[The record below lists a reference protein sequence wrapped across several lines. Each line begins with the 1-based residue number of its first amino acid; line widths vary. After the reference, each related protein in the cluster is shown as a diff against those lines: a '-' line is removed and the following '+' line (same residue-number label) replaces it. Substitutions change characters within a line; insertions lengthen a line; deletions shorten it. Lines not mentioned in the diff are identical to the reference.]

1 MEKKCSVIGC
11 KILMDKTDV
20 KLHRFPLMNSETLSL
35 WKTATGQSMEY
46 EPTQY
51 NGLSDNH
58 FEKTEY
64 ITNDK
69 KDALKP
75 TAIPTIKYCADFMGY
90 SKKKSLNACIDAEQ
104 MEKSVKDKPENTKY
118 QLTKDLCFKKMKT
131 LKNKK
136 QRCTK
141 DNDLKLMNQKIRFL
155 KDVKNIKS
163 LLLEPLLFSVYVE
176 DEMEKLKK
184 HKEVYST
191 AKSQIKHVL
200 KNGIHQFLGIEN

>member
-1 MEKKCSVIGC
+1 MSNY
-11 KILMDKTDV
+11 T
-20 KLHRFPLMNSETLSL
+20 ETLSL
-35 WKTATGQSMEY
+35 WKAATSQTIEW

-51 NGLSDNH
+51 SGLCDNH

-64 ITNDK
+64 ITNDGK
-69 KDALKP
+69 GFLKP
-75 TAIPTIKYCADFMGY
+75 TAAPTIKYCADFMGY

-104 MEKSVKDKPENTKY
+104 MEKSVKDKPVNIKN
-118 QLTKDLCFKKMKT
+118 QLTKDSYLKKMKT

-136 QRCTK
+136 QRSTK

-155 KDVKNIKS
+155 KNVKNITY
-163 LLLEPLLFSVYVE
+163 LLLEPLVFSVYIE
-176 DEMEKLKK
+176 DEMKKLKQ

-200 KNGIHQFLGIEN
+200 KYGMLQALGIKN